1 MGTPSL
7 NLPNFSPDDNT
18 ESSGRAG
25 CPVKLF
31 FPPADNFRLDLGTGG
46 AICLYRLPGLNLPA
60 DFYLHLFGVLV
71 DDHGEHMLYAR
82 LKYKT
87 AFNQIRYSFHDY
99 FQQRTTTG
107 QPLRNNNGSIFMPTQ
122 GTGTNRLLGP
132 IGIFCGNPHTE
143 VNGCRGDSMMDIDF
157 SIVRQLAFKIFS
169 FDQTDL
175 KLAQDVMELQGH
187 GFCSGLLTTG

>member
-60 DFYLHLFGVLV
+60 DFYLHLFGVLS
-71 DDHGEHMLYAR
+71 M
-82 LKYKT
+82 
-87 AFNQIRYSFHDY
+87 
-99 FQQRTTTG
+99 TTESTC
-107 QPLRNNNGSIFMPTQ
+107 SMPGLNTK
-122 GTGTNRLLGP
+122 LLS
-132 IGIFCGNPHTE
+132 T
-143 VNGCRGDSMMDIDF
+143 
-157 SIVRQLAFKIFS
+157 K
-169 FDQTDL
+169 
-175 KLAQDVMELQGH
+175 
-187 GFCSGLLTTG
+187 